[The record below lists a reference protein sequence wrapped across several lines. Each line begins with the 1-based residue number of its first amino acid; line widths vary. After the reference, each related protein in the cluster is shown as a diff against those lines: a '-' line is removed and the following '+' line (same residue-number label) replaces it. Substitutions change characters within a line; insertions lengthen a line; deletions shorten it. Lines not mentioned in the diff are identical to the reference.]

1 MGTIKSEQTMRRLFN
16 EKDYGNFFEFI
27 GRDEKKPKFLAKCK
41 RCGNVHSYWAAD
53 VLYIAKHMVCHYCGA
68 ATDGND
74 IKSRSALIDAT
85 MAYYAQGHSAS
96 ETAEKF
102 GFSKFDIY
110 NFAKLQGVSNK
121 EESRKR
127 CIKKRRVDAERR
139 LADELTQKGFQ
150 YVSGYTDNNGSAKI
164 KCVRCGNETERSVGH
179 IKRGNLTCPVC
190 EHEKTLIRQAKR
202 KEEHAEEL
210 KQKAINRE
218 QSRKRA
224 EAKKAD
230 ALFYLLNDK
239 THTCTV
245 CGKSFSI
252 ADYMKDCG
260 LIQIQHNPRY
270 CSGACK
276 RKATNRKSKE
286 CKKRSGNF
294 DRGNH
299 RHRARKHGVPYES
312 GITLKKV
319 WKRNNGIC
327 QICGKPCDWS
337 DRSWNEYCGPLYP
350 SIDHVVAMANGG
362 WHVWSNVQLAHMMC
376 NSEKGDKEEVFCG
389 EKNI

>member
-1 MGTIKSEQTMRRLFN
+1 MNRRERAEESYRKKFN
-16 EKDYGNFFEFI
+16 EFGLSERFEFLRREWSMDHDKRFWCRCRACGKEFLSWNEVFK
-27 GRDEKKPKFLAKCK
+27 GRQ
-41 RCGNVHSYWAAD
+41 
-53 VLYIAKHMVCHYCGA
+53 KHLLCPNCGA
-68 ATDGND
+68 ASDGND
-74 IKSRSALIDAT
+74 IWNRSPECESA
-85 MAYYAQGHSAS
+85 MAYYAEGHTAK

-102 GFSKFDIY
+102 SISEYQINNSVKVRGLSNGRRFGELSDGYKESVRKESEQNIAKRLDSLGFDYVGGYVNRHGKIRIKCKLCGNTFERTAD
-110 NFAKLQGVSNK
+110 FAKKGNVVC
-121 EESRKR
+121 RKCER
-127 CIKKRRVDAERR
+127 KKVI
-139 LADELTQKGFQ
+139 
-150 YVSGYTDNNGSAKI
+150 V
-164 KCVRCGNETERSVGH
+164 
-179 IKRGNLTCPVC
+179 
-190 EHEKTLIRQAKR
+190 RQAKR
-202 KEEHAEEL
+202 KEERAEES
-210 KQKAINRE
+210 KQKAID
-218 QSRKRA
+218 RKRNKERA
-224 EAKKAD
+224 EAEKAD

-276 RKATNRKSKE
+276 RKATHRKSKE

-362 WHVWSNVQLAHMMC
+362 GHIWSNVQLAHMMC
-376 NSEKGDKEEVFCG
+376 NSEKGDS
-389 EKNI
+389 I